1 MKLSHPLF
9 VVLLLL
15 SACQAPTQLPPQPGF
30 EHPSASPSATPSA
43 TPTPSVTPVPT
54 GSPSTE
60 CNSNSAT
67 VQFAV
72 YANPRDQDFTYY
84 SIPFDKSQP
93 LNTAQLSIN
102 GVSGSVNGNQLSAPR
117 PDSAPEVRIT
127 APGYAPLV
135 VPYLSNNQLCQN
147 NVVALSPL
155 SAEEQAGSEV
165 PLQKISFAE
174 GVSLNRHAESGLE
187 YAVINSIEE
196 FENLAPRLRSAWNQG
211 PLPEATL
218 APLREGLA
226 AGYKLALVS
235 NGSQGLGDLFALVH
249 RVTDAGS
256 TTILASHLNSLM
268 QEPSPPRPVGDRF
281 AREIEAVLIP
291 GDTDTLVL
299 DLLRAGAG
307 GGRKQR
313 LEMAL
318 ADAKLPVQPDPAS

>member
-30 EHPSASPSATPSA
+30 EYPSASPSPS
-43 TPTPSVTPVPT
+43 

-72 YANPRDQDFTYY
+72 YANPRDQDFSYY

-93 LNTAQLSIN
+93 LTTAQLSLS
-102 GVSGSVNGNQLSAPR
+102 GVSGSVNGNRLSAPR
-117 PDSAPEVRIT
+117 PESAPEVRIT
-127 APGYAPLV
+127 APGYAPLEAR
-135 VPYLSNNQLCQN
+135 YLSNNQLCQN

-174 GVSLNRHAESGLE
+174 GVSLNRHAASGLE
-187 YAVINSIEE
+187 YAVIDSAET
-196 FENLAPRLRSAWNQG
+196 FDALAPRFRSPWSQD
-211 PLPEATL
+211 PLPETTL
-218 APLREGLA
+218 APLRDGLA

-256 TTILASHLNSLM
+256 TTILASHLNSLV
-268 QEPSPPRPVGDRF
+268 QDPSPPRPVGDRF
-281 AREIEAVLIP
+281 SREIEAVLIP
-291 GDTDTLVL
+291 GDTETLVL
-299 DLLRAGAG
+299 DLMQAGAG

-313 LEMAL
+313 LEIAL
-318 ADAKLPVQPDPAS
+318 ADAKLPAQPDPAP